1 MTVTVVGI
9 MGNKGSGKGT
19 IANRFV
25 EHGYIELSFANAVK
39 KAVSNI
45 FSWPFELLLG
55 NTEESRIFRET
66 EDLWWSKKLGK
77 RITPRI
83 ILQEFATNT
92 MRNNFHQDIWLLTVE
107 REIYDYEKLGQT
119 KFVISDLRFENE
131 HSWIRTFL
139 NNKIIS
145 VTRPCNQSYD
155 IHESE
160 TSWLSLSR
168 DYELVNDSTIEELNI
183 KVDEII

>member
-1 MTVTVVGI
+1 MSVIVVGI

-25 EHGYIELSFANAVK
+25 QKGYIELSFANAVK

-45 FSWPFELLLG
+45 FSWPFEMLKG
-55 NTEESRIFRET
+55 DTEESRLFRET
-66 EDLWWSKKLGK
+66 EDFWWSEKLEK

-83 ILQEFATNT
+83 ILQQFATDI
-92 MRNNFHQDIWLLTVE
+92 MRNKFDQNIWLLTVE
-107 REIYDYEKLGQT
+107 REIYNYEKLGQR

-131 HSWIRTFL
+131 HSWIKSFS

-145 VTRPCNQSYD
+145 VSRPNKIDCDN
-155 IHESE
+155 HESE
-160 TSWLSLSR
+160 TSWISLER
-168 DYELVNDSTIEELNI
+168 DYDLINDSTIEELYS